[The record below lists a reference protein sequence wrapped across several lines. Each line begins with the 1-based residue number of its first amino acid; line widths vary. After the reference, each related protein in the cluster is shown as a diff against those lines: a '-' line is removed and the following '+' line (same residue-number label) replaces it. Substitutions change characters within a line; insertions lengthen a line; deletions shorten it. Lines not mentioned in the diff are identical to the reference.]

1 MVPGKR
7 KDKGLPF
14 QSHEVLEGVTYIV
27 PLSLTSALDVDVW
40 STPRPGRF
48 THGTVRVSI
57 VYEAGWATR
66 QIWTGVGE
74 FNPAGIRP
82 SIRPARSY
90 SLHRLRYPSPT
101 IPTATQRKHSL
112 LPVIPE
118 QHQINSVLISV
129 Y

>member
-1 MVPGKR
+1 MVSGKR
-7 KDKGLPF
+7 KDKCLPF
-14 QSHEVLEGVTYIV
+14 QSHKDPECVRHIV
-27 PLSLTSALDVDVW
+27 PLSLTSALDVGGW

-48 THGTVRVSI
+48 TPGTVRVSI
-57 VYEAGWATR
+57 VYEGGWATR
-66 QIWTGVGE
+66 QTWRGSGD